1 MCDIIKSVH
10 TTFGLLELDGWV
22 NDEEQQLSR
31 DCEMSPHESASNV
44 HLRRVK
50 LNLGVEED
58 PSIDKRLAQ
67 LMTKE
72 ASLQSGRARD
82 SVPV

>member
-1 MCDIIKSVH
+1 
-10 TTFGLLELDGWV
+10 
-22 NDEEQQLSR
+22 
-31 DCEMSPHESASNV
+31 MSPHESASNV

-72 ASLQSGRARD
+72 ASLQSGTARD